1 MNGITMMTNMENIVL
16 TLLDEIHNKFW
27 SKDNN
32 VSTQTSRAH
41 KLTRE
46 WQTKLVE
53 IDADRYKAEF
63 ISNGRLG
70 NRSHKIDLVDLK
82 ERTAYELK
90 ASPNN
95 AHFEFYKDVFKIIY
109 ANNENKII
117 DKLIFCCPAAAK
129 AQLGVLAVFV
139 TTLSEQLDLEIDIHY
154 ISNNN
159 NQSNSIEVLKTPL
172 PPY

>member
-1 MNGITMMTNMENIVL
+1 MTNTKNIIL
-16 TLLDEIHNKFW
+16 TLLEEIHNKFW

-32 VSTQTSRAH
+32 ESIQTSRAH

-46 WQTKLVE
+46 WQNKLIE

-63 ISNGRLG
+63 ICNSRVK
-70 NRSHKIDLVDLK
+70 RSHKIDLVDLN

-90 ASPNN
+90 VSPNN

-109 ANNENKII
+109 ANNEVKII

-139 TTLSEQLDLEIDIHY
+139 TTLSAQLDLEIEIHY
-154 ISNNN
+154 IANNN
-159 NQSNSIEVLKTPL
+159 NQSNSIEVL
-172 PPY
+172 